1 MKRIKTIA
9 ELRAALAAWREA
21 GDSIAL
27 VPTMGNL
34 HAGHL
39 ELVTLAQEHAEHT
52 VVSVFVNPTQF
63 GPAEDFAAYPRTP
76 ETDARRLRRAKAA
89 ILFEPS
95 VEEMYGN
102 GVEAATRVVVPGL
115 SDQLCGASRP
125 GHFVGVT
132 SVVNRLLNICGPGVA
147 VFGQKD
153 YQQLVI
159 LQRMVSDLHLPVKL
173 LAGATARDE
182 RGLALSSRNAYL
194 DVSQQATAAVI
205 YQSLEQARG
214 KLEHGQI
221 DIAAIEAEGLA
232 RIRAGGLEP
241 EYFTVRQASDLAVP
255 AVGGARLVVLAAAR
269 IAGVRLIDNVLVEV
283 QP

>member
-102 GVEAATRVVVPGL
+102 GVEAATRVMVPGL